1 MKFEFEISD
10 EFIQKLIKGIVLA
23 EFNADG
29 YHKGDGY
36 EALKGMIRSSVA
48 KMTADFGPMIE
59 MVIQKM
65 TPGIVEEI
73 CSTILREKI
82 SKVAKDMKKMGKLPL
97 FEGEKK
103 A

>member
-29 YHKGDGY
+29 FHKGEGY
-36 EALKGMIRSSVA
+36 EALKGQIRSHVA
-48 KMTADFGPMIE
+48 KMSADFGPMIE
-59 MVIQKM
+59 TVIQKM
-65 TPGIVEEI
+65 TPGIVEEV

-82 SKVAKDMKKMGKLPL
+82 AKVAKDMKKTGKLPL
-97 FEGEKK
+97 FKDGEQ